1 MEKIGFLEKQLT
13 IFREDMLKMSE
24 KLIAK
29 QEEIQRLR
37 ASISELMGE
46 NKQQKATIIDLF
58 KRNKDLSV
66 NAAH

>member
-1 MEKIGFLEKQLT
+1 LEKIGFLEKQLT

>member
-1 MEKIGFLEKQLT
+1 
-13 IFREDMLKMSE
+13 MLKMSE

-46 NKQQKATIIDLF
+46 NKQQKATIVDLF
-58 KRNKDLSV
+58 KRNKDLSA

>member
-1 MEKIGFLEKQLT
+1 LEKIGFLEKQLT

-29 QEEIQRLR
+29 QEEIQRIR